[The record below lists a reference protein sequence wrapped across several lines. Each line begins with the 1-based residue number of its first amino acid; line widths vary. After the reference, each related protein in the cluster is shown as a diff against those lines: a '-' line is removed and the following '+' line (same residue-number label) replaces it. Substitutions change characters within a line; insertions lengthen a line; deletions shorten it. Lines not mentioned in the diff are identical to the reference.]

1 MKKML
6 FALMMMV
13 GVPFLTMA
21 QDDLYFVPK
30 KKAETKETGTSA
42 KVVVENSKTPTT
54 VYTAPGT
61 AIVVKDT
68 KGKVRDVDEYNRR
81 YTSRDN
87 TFDYENDTLYIEEK
101 PLNERGEWV
110 NGFDGSQDDYE
121 YAMRIVRFRN
131 PRFAI
136 HVSSPYYW
144 EVVHMLPSWEWN
156 VFDDGLFAYA
166 FPTYFNPMW
175 WDWRW
180 NYPITP
186 SLSFS
191 FNYYTP
197 WSTWYNPY
205 WHGASYWAHYM
216 HHAPWHYHWHHHV
229 PLYGGVGGY
238 WGSNHGWYGS
248 TALRPGRHAGRYVN
262 SYNRNV
268 ANNKAN
274 DNRRLASTQRNDQ
287 DKVNAVR
294 QSGRTQREV
303 SRGNVTQTNRK
314 TTAGRVVTSRDGSTS
329 VRPSRTV
336 SNRTSGNVGTK
347 ETTTTRSNSSYTRS
361 TQRRG
366 SSYDR
371 PSSTR
376 SSVNNAST
384 PSYQRKNATS
394 GRNSS
399 VNTSRTTRSNSA
411 YSSGSSSRSS
421 SSGSF
426 SSGGGSS
433 RSSGGGGGSRS
444 GGGSRG
450 GRR

>member
-121 YAMRIVRFRN
+121 YAMRIVRFRH

-166 FPTYFNPMW
+166 FPTYSNPMW

-191 FNYYTP
+191 FNYYAP

-216 HHAPWHYHWHHHV
+216 HHAPWH
-229 PLYGGVGGY
+229 
-238 WGSNHGWYGS
+238 
-248 TALRPGRHAGRYVN
+248 
-262 SYNRNV
+262 
-268 ANNKAN
+268 
-274 DNRRLASTQRNDQ
+274 
-287 DKVNAVR
+287 
-294 QSGRTQREV
+294 
-303 SRGNVTQTNRK
+303 
-314 TTAGRVVTSRDGSTS
+314 
-329 VRPSRTV
+329 
-336 SNRTSGNVGTK
+336 
-347 ETTTTRSNSSYTRS
+347 
-361 TQRRG
+361 
-366 SSYDR
+366 
-371 PSSTR
+371 
-376 SSVNNAST
+376 
-384 PSYQRKNATS
+384 
-394 GRNSS
+394 
-399 VNTSRTTRSNSA
+399 
-411 YSSGSSSRSS
+411 
-421 SSGSF
+421 
-426 SSGGGSS
+426 
-433 RSSGGGGGSRS
+433 
-444 GGGSRG
+444 
-450 GRR
+450 